1 MAFTKIKFITW
12 LRNNGGS
19 ELIHFYNQ
27 GADNRLSQMDTTS
40 QGWCHGVA
48 VQWLKDKAEKG
59 YDNTD
64 FWTWIDT
71 AQAAGAFR
79 FLMADQSVRPKLS
92 LMLANRVL
100 QKGFADRATAQ
111 RQFDEDSTNKSST
124 YLLKSGLSLKNKYS
138 SGIGSTLNLARD
150 ITGTAG
156 NFARIGMFFT
166 TGGGHAVSACT
177 NGRYWLFMDPN
188 AGEIQLRTKSEF
200 NSWFPKYYSMRY
212 STMPLRSYYVEKY

>member
-1 MAFTKIKFITW
+1 MAFTRMKFITW

-48 VQWLKDKAEKG
+48 VQWLKYKAEKG
-59 YDNTD
+59 YENTD
-64 FWTWIDT
+64 FWAWIET

-79 FLMADQSVRPKLS
+79 FLMADQSVRPKLA
-92 LMLANRVL
+92 LMLANRAL
-100 QKGFADRATAQ
+100 KEGFANLATAQ

-124 YLLKSGLSLKNKYS
+124 YLLKSGLSLKKKHS
-138 SGIGSTLNLARD
+138 SSIGSTLKLARD
-150 ITGTAG
+150 VTETAG
-156 NFARIGMFFT
+156 KYARIGMFFT

-177 NGRYWLFMDPN
+177 NGTYWRFMDPN
-188 AGEIQLRTKSEF
+188 AGEIQLRSKSEF
-200 NSWFPKYYSMRY
+200 NTWFRKYYSMRY
-212 STMPLRSYYVEKY
+212 STMPLSSYYVEKY